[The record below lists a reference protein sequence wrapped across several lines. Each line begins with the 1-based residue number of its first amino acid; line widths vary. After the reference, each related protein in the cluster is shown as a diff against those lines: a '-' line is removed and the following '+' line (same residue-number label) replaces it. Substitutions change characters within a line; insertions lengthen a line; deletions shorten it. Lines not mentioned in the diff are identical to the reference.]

1 LEKKELIR
9 EKRGKTLNVLFVLTK
24 GKKKFTKNK
33 RVQKALSWVLK
44 P

>member
-24 GKKKFTKNK
+24 GKKKSL
-33 RVQKALSWVLK
+33 QKIKESRKL
-44 P
+44 